1 MDKLD
6 RFFEGIGPVII
17 AWIVM
22 LTISVAFRTMIIAIV
37 LAMVGGVPDHA
48 ATMIVMI
55 AVTLAIVSQFI
66 F

>member
-48 ATMIVMI
+48 ATMI